1 MAQQSPLKS
10 LPRKLQPFFF
20 SPRAIT
26 RKKKGTRKKRAWR
39 YFYFLVNK
47 FFFSSSLVVRCLVA
61 RLDRIRRIAASV
73 AGITQRE
80 KIGVAPEAIQNRGI
94 LTLGTK
100 EIITGKWVED
110 YFFLFWFLRWWW
122 EMFGCLLSLMMDKR
136 VKQTLTWN
144 EANLLSSDRKKGFG
158 WEQE

>member
-1 MAQQSPLKS
+1 M
-10 LPRKLQPFFF
+10 
-20 SPRAIT
+20 
-26 RKKKGTRKKRAWR
+26 
-39 YFYFLVNK
+39 
-47 FFFSSSLVVRCLVA
+47 A

-110 YFFLFWFLRWWW
+110 YFFLFWFLRW
-122 EMFGCLLSLMMDKR
+122 
-136 VKQTLTWN
+136 
-144 EANLLSSDRKKGFG
+144 
-158 WEQE
+158 